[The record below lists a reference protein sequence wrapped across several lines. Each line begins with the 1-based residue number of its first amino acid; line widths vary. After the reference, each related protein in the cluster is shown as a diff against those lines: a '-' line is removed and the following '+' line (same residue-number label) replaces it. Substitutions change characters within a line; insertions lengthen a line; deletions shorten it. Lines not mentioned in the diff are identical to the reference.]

1 MSQGSNATVQGLPSK
16 RDRSV
21 IVMLLLQN
29 LITALEQLLA
39 NKLRSL
45 LTVLGV
51 IIAVTSTVVVVSV
64 IDGFSGYVTT
74 FLQGLGTNVMWVI
87 PQRSIDDPYSLPA
100 ELGIDDIEEVAG
112 TCDAIEKVAPFTE
125 KRLVVRLADRET
137 TVGVTGT
144 TSEYLAIRNYRVD
157 VGECFGPVDS
167 DARNSVCVLGREVVD
182 RLGAN
187 ESIVGQYVTIDNK
200 RFLVVGLLE
209 RKGSFLGE
217 SFDAVVL
224 IPHTTF
230 LKRYPIH
237 GRFLAFMAQ
246 ATKPESVAEAKAQ
259 LTDVLRRRHDLGPER
274 ENDFEVRAQD
284 EILQE
289 FKRLQWIGAS
299 VLVGIVGIS
308 LLVGGIGIMNVM
320 LVSVTERTREIGLRK
335 AVGARRR
342 DILAQF
348 LVEAVVLSVA
358 GGTIGILIGYGI
370 MYLVSL
376 YPDMVDM
383 AVPLWAALL
392 GVGFSVFVGVVFG
405 MIPAIKAAIIPPI
418 DALRFE

>member
-1 MSQGSNATVQGLPSK
+1 ML
-16 RDRSV
+16 V
-21 IVMLLLQN
+21 IQN
-29 LITALEQLLA
+29 LITAIEQLMA

-87 PQRSIDDPYSLPA
+87 PQRSIHDRNSLPA
-100 ELGIDDIEEVAG
+100 ELGIDEIREIAE
-112 TCDAIEKVAPFTE
+112 TCDAVEMVAPFTE
-125 KRLVVRLADRET
+125 KQLVVRLADRET
-137 TVGVTGT
+137 TVAVTGT
-144 TSEYLAIRNYRVD
+144 TSEYLAIRNFQVD
-157 VGECFGPVDS
+157 IGHCFGPVDGQ
-167 DARNSVCVLGREVVD
+167 ARRSVCVLGRDVVD
-182 RLGAN
+182 RLGAS
-187 ESIVGQYVTIDNK
+187 ESIVDQYVTIDNQ
-200 RFLVVGLLE
+200 RYRVVGLLE

-230 LKRYPIH
+230 LKRYPVH
-237 GRFLAFMAQ
+237 GRFLAFLAQ
-246 ATKPESVAEAKAQ
+246 ATSPELVAEAKAQ
-259 LTDVLRRRHDLGPER
+259 IIDVLRRRHRLGPER
-274 ENDFEVRAQD
+274 ANDFDIRAQD
-284 EILQE
+284 EMLQE
-289 FKRLQWIGAS
+289 FHRMRWIGAS

-342 DILAQF
+342 DILVQF

-358 GGTIGILIGYGI
+358 GGTLGILIGYGI

-383 AVPLWAALL
+383 AVPLWAATL
-392 GVGFSVFVGVVFG
+392 GVGFSVVVGVVFG
-405 MIPAIKAAIIPPI
+405 LLPAIKAAIIPPI
-418 DALRFE
+418 EALRYE